1 MGLINFYNNFHKKS
15 AAQNKLIFEDNFT
28 YRLVISVLNKFAT
41 RKNMKVLDYGCG
53 KGTLSDIGTLIDNIA
68 VRLFGESDIFIVC
81 TKR

>member
-15 AAQNKLIFEDNFT
+15 VAQNKLISEDNIT

-53 KGTLSDIGTLIDNIA
+53 EGTLSDIVTLIDNIT
-68 VRLFGESDIFIVC
+68 VRLFGESDIYVIC